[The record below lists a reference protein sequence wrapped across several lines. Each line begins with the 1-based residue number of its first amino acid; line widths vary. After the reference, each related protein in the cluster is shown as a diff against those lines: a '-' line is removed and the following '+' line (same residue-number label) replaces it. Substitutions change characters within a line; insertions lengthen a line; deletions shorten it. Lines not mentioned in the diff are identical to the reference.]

1 MKAKSQI
8 EMGRKY
14 PKNAQATHQNGTCV
28 GDEVGGMARDGHE
41 EYIKAKE
48 SHQMCWNQLAS
59 TNKLKDEHS
68 GYVSLE

>member
-1 MKAKSQI
+1 MKAESQI

-14 PKNAQATHQNGTCV
+14 PTNAQATHQNGTCV

-41 EYIKAKE
+41 EHIKAKE

-59 TNKLKDEHS
+59 TNEL
-68 GYVSLE
+68 